1 MCAPFLG
8 NDCFTFQ
15 EPTWCCVPSMWLLE
29 SPWGLDWVWEAHPP
43 TPYATKVCS
52 RIRLTLL
59 GLNFRTY
66 RITSARTIMY
76 SLAVT
81 TRLGRNSE
89 GLSEISVLL
98 GSQAS
103 ASWLTRGDGSDG
115 LSLLPTGVWVGRD
128 KTAFCVALV
137 SSLVPAHTATV
148 ACLIGR
154 LYSGTKVRGLESD
167 GSSHLRQA
175 GKKMLRQVSVFST

>member
-1 MCAPFLG
+1 M
-8 NDCFTFQ
+8 
-15 EPTWCCVPSMWLLE
+15 
-29 SPWGLDWVWEAHPP
+29 
-43 TPYATKVCS
+43 
-52 RIRLTLL
+52 
-59 GLNFRTY
+59 Y
-66 RITSARTIMY
+66 RITSACTSMS

-81 TRLGRNSE
+81 TRLGRSSE

-103 ASWLTRGDGSDG
+103 ASWLTRDGSDG
-115 LSLLPTGVWVGRD
+115 LSLLPTDVWVGRD

-137 SSLVPAHTATV
+137 SSLVPAHRATV

-154 LYSGTKVRGLESD
+154 RYSGTKVRGLESD
-167 GSSHLRQA
+167 GSSHPRQA